1 MWNVK
6 KQKSKKLFM
15 SYQDR
20 LRGYEQDKKELLAN
34 AAHLPADQFS
44 ERLKALQDKWKI
56 WIYPRRNIRGVL

>member
-1 MWNVK
+1 MK

-44 ERLKALQDKWKI
+44 ERLKALQNKWRI
-56 WIYPRRNIRGVL
+56 